1 MISASRAGLTAV
13 AIAFATILASCAEP
27 PPPKPVEPPAPAV
40 SLAPSIVERAAAY
53 RYYMDRAAAISPA
66 FVSGETVASGLK
78 VAAAYEPKQFL
89 QGAMAY
95 GAIVALQ
102 DPAFVA
108 GVRQYAGNAQQRQQI
123 AYEIMK
129 DPAYVVGIAGA
140 DSAASLV
147 KAALGDDGNK
157 FYAAG
162 KTVKQAAYDVQKQS
176 WSKADVVGREMRLS
190 EAKSLG
196 ARPVVG
202 DVAQTTRLQQAVTGG
217 QPLVISGATTGAP
230 PYTPIV
236 IRSMA
241 VAALAVLGQAS
252 EANLATLEAIMVDPN
267 AASCANMAKLNL
279 YQCLAVSKPHYEDV
293 FCLGQHAMM
302 DTARCVIKASGQPE
316 PFEPRFVPTVR
327 ENASY
332 KPTPVKKPAAKKPAK
347 KG

>member
-27 PPPKPVEPPAPAV
+27 PPPKPAEPPAPAV
-40 SLAPSIVERAAAY
+40 SLAPSVIEQASAY
-53 RYYMDRAAAISPA
+53 RYYVDKAAAISPA
-66 FVSGETVASGLK
+66 FVDGQMVAEGLK

-89 QGAMAY
+89 KGAIAY

-102 DPAFVA
+102 DPTFVA
-108 GVRQYAGNAQQRQQI
+108 GVRQYAGTAAQRQQI

-129 DPAYVVGIAGA
+129 DPAYVVGLPGSSSGAGA
-140 DSAASLV
+140 V
-147 KAALGDDGNK
+147 IAALGEDGNK
-157 FYAAG
+157 FYQAG

-176 WSKADVVGREMRLS
+176 WSKADVVGRDARLS
-190 EAKSLG
+190 QAKLLG
-196 ARPVVG
+196 STPAAG
-202 DVAQTTRLQQAVTGG
+202 DLTQTSRLQQAVAGA
-217 QPLVISGATTGAP
+217 QPLGVTATSAAP
-230 PYTPIV
+230 PFTPAV
-236 IRSMA
+236 IRSLA

-252 EANLATLEAIMVDPN
+252 EPNVATLNAIMVEPN
-267 AASCANMAKLNL
+267 VASCANMAKLNL

-293 FCLGQHAMM
+293 FCMGQHAMM

-332 KPTPVKKPAAKKPAK
+332 KPTPAKKPATKKPAK

>member
-13 AIAFATILASCAEP
+13 TIAFATILASCAEP
-27 PPPKPVEPPAPAV
+27 PPPKPAEPPAPSV
-40 SLAPSIVERAAAY
+40 SLAPSIVEQASAY
-53 RYYMDRAAAISPA
+53 RYYMDKAATISPA
-66 FVSGETVASGLK
+66 FIDGKMVAEGLK
-78 VAAAYEPKQFL
+78 VAASYEPKQFL
-89 QGAMAY
+89 QGAIAY

-102 DPAFVA
+102 DPTFVA
-108 GVRQYAGNAQQRQQI
+108 GVKQYAGTAAQRQQI

-129 DPAYVVGIAGA
+129 DPAYVVGLPGSSSGAG
-140 DSAASLV
+140 V
-147 KAALGDDGNK
+147 VIAALGEDGNK
-157 FYAAG
+157 FYQAG

-176 WSKADVVGREMRLS
+176 WSKGEVAGREARLS
-190 EAKSLG
+190 QAKMLG
-196 ARPVVG
+196 VTPVAG
-202 DVAQTTRLQQAVTGG
+202 DISQTTRLQQAVSGA
-217 QPLVISGATTGAP
+217 QPLGVTGTSAAP
-230 PYTPIV
+230 PFTPVV
-236 IRSMA
+236 IRSLA

-252 EANLATLEAIMVDPN
+252 EPNVATINAIMVEPN
-267 AASCANMAKLNL
+267 VTSCANMAKLNL

-332 KPTPVKKPAAKKPAK
+332 KPTPAKKPATKKPAK

>member
-27 PPPKPVEPPAPAV
+27 PPPKPAEPPAPAV
-40 SLAPSIVERAAAY
+40 SLAPSVIEQASAY
-53 RYYMDRAAAISPA
+53 RYYVDKAAAISPA
-66 FVSGETVASGLK
+66 FVDGQMVAEGLK

-89 QGAMAY
+89 KGAIAY

-102 DPAFVA
+102 DPTFVA
-108 GVRQYAGNAQQRQQI
+108 GVRQYAGTAAQRQQI

-129 DPAYVVGIAGA
+129 DPAYVVGLPGSSSGAGA
-140 DSAASLV
+140 V
-147 KAALGDDGNK
+147 IAALGEDGNK
-157 FYAAG
+157 FYQAG

-176 WSKADVVGREMRLS
+176 WSKADVVGRDARLS
-190 EAKSLG
+190 QAKLLG
-196 ARPVVG
+196 STPAAG
-202 DVAQTTRLQQAVTGG
+202 DLTQTSRLQQAVAGA
-217 QPLVISGATTGAP
+217 QPLGVTATSAAP
-230 PYTPIV
+230 PFTPAV
-236 IRSMA
+236 IRSLA
-241 VAALAVLGQAS
+241 VAALAVLGEAS
-252 EANLATLEAIMVDPN
+252 EPNVATLNAIMVEPN
-267 AASCANMAKLNL
+267 VASCANMAKLNL

-332 KPTPVKKPAAKKPAK
+332 KPTPAKKPAAKKPAK

>member
-27 PPPKPVEPPAPAV
+27 PPPKPAEPPAPAV
-40 SLAPSIVERAAAY
+40 SLAPSIVEQASAY
-53 RYYMDRAAAISPA
+53 RYYVDKAAAISPA
-66 FVSGETVASGLK
+66 FVDGQMVAEGLK

-89 QGAMAY
+89 KGAIAY

-102 DPAFVA
+102 DPTFVA
-108 GVRQYAGNAQQRQQI
+108 GVRQYAGTAAQRQQI

-129 DPAYVVGIAGA
+129 DPAYVVGLPGSSSGAGA
-140 DSAASLV
+140 V
-147 KAALGDDGNK
+147 IAALGEDGNK
-157 FYAAG
+157 FYQAG

-176 WSKADVVGREMRLS
+176 WSKADVVGRDARLS
-190 EAKSLG
+190 QAKLLG
-196 ARPVVG
+196 STPAAG
-202 DVAQTTRLQQAVTGG
+202 DLTQTARLQQAVAGA
-217 QPLVISGATTGAP
+217 QPLGVTGTSAAP
-230 PYTPIV
+230 PFTPAV
-236 IRSMA
+236 IRSLA

-252 EANLATLEAIMVDPN
+252 EPNVATLNAIMVEPN
-267 AASCANMAKLNL
+267 VASCANMAKLNL

-293 FCLGQHAMM
+293 FCMGQHAMM

-332 KPTPVKKPAAKKPAK
+332 KPTPAKKPATKKPAK

>member
-1 MISASRAGLTAV
+1 MTKAPRAALSAA
-13 AIAFATILASCAEP
+13 AIAFSAILASCAEP
-27 PPPKPVEPPAPAV
+27 PPPVAVAPPPPAV
-40 SLAPSIVERAAAY
+40 SLSPKLVEQAAAY
-53 RYYMDRAAAISPA
+53 RYYMDKAAAISPA
-66 FVSGETVASGLK
+66 FVDGQMVAEGLK
-78 VAAAYEPKQFL
+78 IGASYEPKQFL

-108 GVRQYAGNAQQRQQI
+108 GVKQYAANAQQRQQI

-129 DPAYVVGIAGA
+129 DPAYVVGLPGSSSGAGA
-140 DSAASLV
+140 V
-147 KAALGDDGNK
+147 IAALGEDGNK
-157 FYAAG
+157 FYQAG

-176 WSKADVVGREMRLS
+176 WSKADVVGRDARLS
-190 EAKSLG
+190 QAKLLG
-196 ARPVVG
+196 STPAAG
-202 DVAQTTRLQQAVTGG
+202 DLAQTTRLQQAIAGAQPLGVTGT
-217 QPLVISGATTGAP
+217 SAAP
-230 PYTPIV
+230 PFTPAV
-236 IRSMA
+236 IRSLA

-252 EANLATLEAIMVDPN
+252 EPNVATLNAIMVEPN
-267 AASCANMAKLNL
+267 VASCANMAKLNL

-332 KPTPVKKPAAKKPAK
+332 KPTPAKKPAAKKPAK